1 MSPSASDVPDSVGKT
16 SVGKD
21 ANVKRLQPHRSD
33 VNPSQ
38 WGVAALAVSEP
49 FKTQN
54 HKHKP
59 AALRWD
65 HRLST
70 ESASR
75 EGCTLKAAFKHLQKP
90 GIISLGGG
98 IPLSEYIPFESLGH
112 SVVPL
117 DNSEGA
123 AKPVELHSNKGDMSS
138 GKSIYD
144 LTVALNYCQGSGSA
158 QLLRWITEHAE
169 LVHNPP
175 YADWQCSMSIGNTSA
190 LDIAL
195 RMFAERGDYVLSDD
209 YTFSSAVET
218 ALPMGVRFM
227 GVKMDAEGLIP
238 QSLHDTLQNWDPA
251 AHGGSRKPFLLY
263 TVPTGQNPTGA
274 TQSLQRRKD
283 IYRVAQKHD
292 LIILE
297 DDPYYYIQ
305 MDKFASAENS
315 QIETR
320 FNSPESLLGMLI
332 PTYLSIDTDGRV
344 VRMDSFSKVVSP
356 GLRVGWVTA
365 SEQIIERYKIHAD
378 VSTQGPS
385 GFSQLALFKL
395 LDEHWGHSGFLQW
408 LLHIRQEYSARRTFL
423 ANACDRHLPKDIVSW
438 NVAEAGMFQWLKVDW
453 RKHPDA
459 ETKSA
464 AEIEEE
470 IWLESIGEGVLV
482 ARGSWFEA
490 TANKEYPDVFY
501 RITFAAAPLDKI
513 EEAVTRLGEALK
525 RSFKLE

>member
-1 MSPSASDVPDSVGKT
+1 
-16 SVGKD
+16 
-21 ANVKRLQPHRSD
+21 
-33 VNPSQ
+33 
-38 WGVAALAVSEP
+38 
-49 FKTQN
+49 
-54 HKHKP
+54 
-59 AALRWD
+59 
-65 HRLST
+65 
-70 ESASR
+70 
-75 EGCTLKAAFKHLQKP
+75 
-90 GIISLGGG
+90 
-98 IPLSEYIPFESLGH
+98 
-112 SVVPL
+112 
-117 DNSEGA
+117 
-123 AKPVELHSNKGDMSS
+123 MSS